1 MLENKH
7 KVTLIV
13 LISLIFVSGL
23 ALLSTTLPKKS
34 IPYRGPQYFA
44 SLTCNGQYKDGSK
57 PTVQALR
64 QILLNHSE
72 WLVAYPNKAAM
83 DSKEALEDY
92 RKANL
97 CGADL
102 TGLPEGIL
110 KGANLTR
117 ANLQLTN
124 LQRANLYRAILEEAI
139 IEGADFRGA
148 FMDAVSLKGAY
159 GLCVIL
165 EQDRGWITKLRCTTF
180 QKANLIDADMRALL
194 DGANLSQIFA
204 RGAKFGSLEAVKLDE
219 AILLNADFSGSRLS
233 QVNLSHTGLE
243 NANLSHAHLEKVD
256 LTDARLTKANLQ
268 AAVLQGVKVDDAQ
281 FQPENI
287 AEMMLIGTKGLST
300 IKFYDPTNLVK
311 LRNLSKEFGLRN
323 EQRALTA
330 ALRKFAIKS
339 DTPYENFLQTY
350 IFGGWITDYG
360 AAPLRSV
367 TGLFL
372 LIPAFSLLYYGIL
385 LRDSLSSNI
394 WRVWPVDSI
403 NREAEKPVRATEDLG
418 EHGWRYF
425 RLLWTAFYFSLLSAF
440 HIGWRDLNVG
450 SWITRLQLREYTIRA
465 TGWVRVT
472 SGVQS
477 LISVYLLALWLF
489 TYFGTPFE

>member
-1 MLENKH
+1 MLATSH
-7 KVTLIV
+7 KVILVTLT
-13 LISLIFVSGL
+13 SLIFISGL
-23 ALLSTTLPKKS
+23 TILSTYLPKGTP
-34 IPYRGPQYFA
+34 PYKGPMYF
-44 SLTCNGQYKDGSK
+44 SRINCDGQYKDGSK
-57 PTVQALR
+57 PTVKALT
-64 QILLNHSE
+64 QILRNHSE
-72 WLVAYPNKAAM
+72 WLEAYPNKTAM

-102 TGLPEGIL
+102 TGLPQGIL
-110 KGANLTR
+110 KGVNLTR
-117 ANLQLTN
+117 ANLQLAN
-124 LQRANLYRAILEEAI
+124 LKQANLYRAVLEETI

-148 FMDAVSLKGAY
+148 FMDAVTLKGAY

-165 EQDRGWITKLRCTTF
+165 EEERGLIAKLRCTNF
-180 QKANLIDADMRALL
+180 QKANLIDADMRAVL

-243 NANLSHAHLEKVD
+243 NANLSHTHLEKVD
-256 LTDARLTKANLQ
+256 LTDARLMKVNLQ
-268 AAVLQGVKVDDAQ
+268 GAVLQGVKIDNAQ

-287 AEMMLIGTKGLST
+287 GEIMLIGTKGLST

-323 EQRALTA
+323 EQRAMTA

-339 DTPYENFLQTY
+339 DTPFENFLQTY
-350 IFGGWITDYG
+350 IFGGFITDYG
-360 AAPLRSV
+360 AEPLRSIAA
-367 TGLFL
+367 LFL
-372 LIPAFSLLYYGIL
+372 LIPAFSLLYYFIL
-385 LRDSLSSNI
+385 LSDSSSSNI
-394 WRVWPVDSI
+394 WKVWPVDSI
-403 NREAEKPVRATEDLG
+403 NREATKPVRPTEDRG
-418 EHGWRYF
+418 EFGLRYF

-450 SWITRLQLREYTIRA
+450 SWITRLQFREYTIRA

-472 SGVQS
+472 SGIQS

>member
-1 MLENKH
+1 MLETSH
-7 KVTLIV
+7 KITLIG
-13 LISLIFVSGL
+13 LISLILVAGF
-23 ALLSTTLPKKS
+23 AILSSYLPKGT
-34 IPYRGPQYFA
+34 PPHRGPMYFS
-44 SLTCNGQYKDGSK
+44 SLNCNGQYKDGSK

-64 QILLNHSE
+64 QILLNHSQ
-72 WLVAYPNKAAM
+72 WLESYPNKAAM
-83 DSKEALEDY
+83 DSKEALADY

-102 TGLPEGIL
+102 TGLPQEIF
-110 KGANLTR
+110 KGVNLSR
-117 ANLQLTN
+117 ANLQL
-124 LQRANLYRAILEEAI
+124 ANLKQANLHRAILEEAI

-148 FMDAVSLKGAY
+148 FMDAVSLKGAH

-165 EQDRGWITKLRCTTF
+165 EEERGWITKLRCTNF
-180 QKANLIDADMRALL
+180 QKANLIDADLRASL
-194 DGANLSQIFA
+194 DGANLSPVFA

-219 AILLNADFSGSRLS
+219 AILLNADFTGARLS

-243 NANLSHAHLEKVD
+243 NANFSHAHLEKVD
-256 LTDARLTKANLQ
+256 LTDARLMKVNLQ
-268 AAVLQGVKVDDAQ
+268 GAVLQGVKVDDAQ

-287 AEMMLIGTKGLST
+287 ADVMLIGTKGLST

-323 EQRALTA
+323 EQKALTA

-339 DTPYENFLQTY
+339 ETPYEKFLQTY

-360 AAPLRSV
+360 AEPLRSIS
-367 TGLFL
+367 TLFI
-372 LIPAFSLLYYGIL
+372 LIPTFSLLYYVVL
-385 LRDSLSSNI
+385 LRNLSSSNI
-394 WRVWPVDSI
+394 WKVWPADSI
-403 NREAEKPVRATEDLG
+403 NREAEKPVRATEAFG
-418 EHGWRYF
+418 EHSPRYIK
-425 RLLWTAFYFSLLSAF
+425 LLWAAFYFSLLSAF

-450 SWITRLQLREYTIRA
+450 SWITRLQFREYTIRA
-465 TGWVRVT
+465 TGWLRVA
-472 SGVQS
+472 SGIQS